1 MILKNQYHTGPAGLG
16 GNDDTGQMSAWYIFS
31 TIGFYPVAP
40 GSPVYQ
46 IGSPS
51 VNSATLHLE
60 NGKTFSIEAKNQSDK
75 NVFVK
80 KIELNGKPL
89 NRLYI
94 THSEIMNGGKLVF
107 YMSPTHT

>member
-1 MILKNQYHTGPAGLG
+1 
-16 GNDDTGQMSAWYIFS
+16 MSAWYIFS
-31 TIGFYPVAP
+31 TIGFYPAAT
-40 GSPVYQ
+40 GSDVYQ
-46 IGSPS
+46 IGSPAI
-51 VNSATLHLE
+51 NAAILHLE

-94 THSEIMNGGKLVF
+94 THSEIMDGGKIVF
-107 YMSPTHT
+107 YMSSIHS

>member
-1 MILKNQYHTGPAGLG
+1 
-16 GNDDTGQMSAWYIFS
+16 
-31 TIGFYPVAP
+31 
-40 GSPVYQ
+40 
-46 IGSPS
+46 
-51 VNSATLHLE
+51 LE

-75 NVFVK
+75 NVFVE

-107 YMSPTHT
+107 YMSEKHS